1 MDQIKIGRFL
11 AALRHEAGLT
21 QAALGERLGVT
32 GKTVSR
38 WECANYMP
46 DIEMFAQ
53 LSALYGV
60 SINELLAGERLTDDR
75 LRTAADQNLLDV
87 ARETSFT
94 LAERTAFWRRKW
106 LRDHAAL
113 IALCAAFAAGLW
125 MGLLCSPW
133 RAWAGFCPIVWLAVY
148 GVLRNRMMIY
158 IEEKLWGG
166 KPRKEET
173 S

>member
-1 MDQIKIGRFL
+1 MDQIKISRFL

-46 DIEMFAQ
+46 DIEMFAR
-53 LSALYGV
+53 LSAFYGV

-75 LRTAADQNLLDV
+75 LRAVADENLLNV
-87 ARETSFT
+87 VRETSFT
-94 LAERTAFWRRKW
+94 LTERTAFWRRKW

-113 IALCAAFAAGLW
+113 IALFAVLAAGLW
-125 MGLLCSPW
+125 LGLFCSTW
-133 RAWAGFCPIVWLAVY
+133 RAWAGFCPIVWLGIYAA
-148 GVLRNRMMIY
+148 LRNRMMIY
-158 IEEKLWGG
+158 IEEKLWGERG
-166 KPRKEET
+166 GSSNK
-173 S
+173 